1 MRAKLALVVLWSC
14 AAAAQTGPSFEAA
27 SVKPAQKGRGSGSLS
42 GGPGTNSPGQLTGTS
57 TLKALVMRAYELKGY
72 QVAGP
77 AWMETERYD
86 IAAKI
91 PAGAGKKQVSVM
103 LQSLLS
109 ERFGLVAHRE
119 TKILPIY
126 ALVVARNG
134 PKVKKS
140 PADQSTGTAP
150 PKLTRGADGYPE
162 IAPGVEVPRSY
173 EVVVGGSDGILYKLW
188 ARRETMQ
195 QLADRL
201 SSQLS
206 RPVIDRTE
214 LTSQYDFALAWTMDS
229 GVVPRTEP
237 PPDEIE
243 MQSTP
248 VLSGPGLSIF
258 TAIKSQLGL
267 RLEQRKAPL
276 EMLVIDRVEKVPAA
290 N

>member
-1 MRAKLALVVLWSC
+1 M
-14 AAAAQTGPSFEAA
+14 AQNGPAFEAA
-27 SVKPAQKGRGSGSLS
+27 SVKPAQKGHGSGSLR
-42 GGPGTNSPGQLTGTS
+42 GGPGTNSPGQLSGTA
-57 TLKALVMRAYELKGY
+57 TLKTLVMRAYEMKNY
-72 QVAGP
+72 QVSGP

-91 PAGAGKKQVSVM
+91 PAGASQQQVSMM
-103 LQSLLS
+103 LRSLLS
-109 ERFGLVAHRE
+109 ERFGLVAHSE
-119 TKILPIY
+119 KKVLPIY
-126 ALVVARNG
+126 ALVIARNG
-134 PKVKKS
+134 PKLRKS

-162 IAPGVEVPRSY
+162 IAPGAEVPHSY

-214 LTSQYDFALAWTMDS
+214 LKAQYDFALSWTMD
-229 GVVPRTEP
+229 GGIVPRTDP

-243 MQSTP
+243 MHNTT
-248 VLSGPGLSIF
+248 VLSDPGLSLF
-258 TAIKSQLGL
+258 TAIQSQLGL
-267 RLEQRKAPL
+267 KLEQTKGPL
-276 EMLVIDRVEKVPAA
+276 ELLIVDRAERVPAG